1 MNIWATFWMLC
12 LIVAGGAFALITL
25 IVMFKG
31 FKDLREMLREL
42 SKKQHEET
50 NPDN

>member
-25 IVMFKG
+25 IVMVKG
-31 FKDLREMLREL
+31 FKDLREMLSEL
-42 SKKQHEET
+42 SKKEREKV
-50 NPDN
+50 NSDN

>member
-1 MNIWATFWMLC
+1 MKAWEMFWLIC

-25 IVMFKG
+25 IVMVKG
-31 FKDLREMLREL
+31 LKDLREMLREL
-42 SKKQHEET
+42 SKKQHEEI